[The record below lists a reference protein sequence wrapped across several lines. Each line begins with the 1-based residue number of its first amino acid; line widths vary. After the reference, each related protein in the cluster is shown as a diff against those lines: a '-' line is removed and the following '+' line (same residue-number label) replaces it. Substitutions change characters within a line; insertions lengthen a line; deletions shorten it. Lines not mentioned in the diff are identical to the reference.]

1 MAAYRRA
8 PPVRAAAARNARRMD
23 RGRGA
28 GAALRALVARMPVG
42 LWRFLVGFCTVVLL
56 LAPLLLW
63 VSWTRSGFIAVMV
76 SAAVALV
83 IAYLL
88 VRHAPEHRKL

>member
-1 MAAYRRA
+1 MRTSSDT
-8 PPVRAAAARNARRMD
+8 PLLGVL
-23 RGRGA
+23 
-28 GAALRALVARMPVG
+28 AALPGAVLRAVVARMPVG
-42 LWRFLVGFCTVVLL
+42 LWRFLVGLCAVVLL

-63 VSWTRSGFIAVMV
+63 VSWTRSGFIAVFV

-88 VRHAPEHRKL
+88 VRHAPEHRQL

>member
-1 MAAYRRA
+1 MGSRSI
-8 PPVRAAAARNARRMD
+8 
-23 RGRGA
+23 RGA
-28 GAALRALVARMPVG
+28 GSGTPLLGVLTALPGAALRALVARMPVR
-42 LWRFLVGFCTVVLL
+42 LWRFLVGLCAVVLL

-63 VSWTRSGFIAVMV
+63 VSWTRSGFIAVFV

-88 VRHAPEHRKL
+88 VRHAPEHRQL

>member
-1 MAAYRRA
+1 MGSSSIRRGGA
-8 PPVRAAAARNARRMD
+8 
-23 RGRGA
+23 GRDATLLGVLTA
-28 GAALRALVARMPVG
+28 LPGAALRALVARMPVG

-63 VSWTRSGFIAVMV
+63 VSWTRSGFIAVFV

-83 IAYLL
+83 VAYLL

>member
-1 MAAYRRA
+1 MGSSSLRRSGVGNDA
-8 PPVRAAAARNARRMD
+8 TLLGVLAELP
-23 RGRGA
+23 
-28 GAALRALVARMPVG
+28 GAALRAVVARMPVR
-42 LWRFLVGFCTVVLL
+42 LWRFLVGFCTIVLL

-63 VSWTRSGFIAVMV
+63 VSWTRSGFIAVFV

>member
-1 MAAYRRA
+1 MGSRSIRSAGAGSDTTLLGVLAAL
-8 PPVRAAAARNARRMD
+8 P
-23 RGRGA
+23 

-42 LWRFLVGFCTVVLL
+42 LWRFLIGFCAVVLL

-63 VSWTRSGFIAVMV
+63 VSWTRSGFIAVFV
-76 SAAVALV
+76 SAAVAIV

>member
-1 MAAYRRA
+1 MGSRSLRRGGAGDHTTLPGVLAAL
-8 PPVRAAAARNARRMD
+8 P
-23 RGRGA
+23 

-63 VSWTRSGFIAVMV
+63 VSWTRSGFIAVFV

>member
-1 MAAYRRA
+1 MGSRSIRRGGAGGDTPLPGVLAAL
-8 PPVRAAAARNARRMD
+8 P
-23 RGRGA
+23 
-28 GAALRALVARMPVG
+28 GAALRTLVARIPVG

-88 VRHAPEHRKL
+88 VRHAPEHRQL

>member
-1 MAAYRRA
+1 MAMVNGSSLPA
-8 PPVRAAAARNARRMD
+8 VLAALP
-23 RGRGA
+23 
-28 GAALRALVARMPVG
+28 GAALRAIVARMPVG

-63 VSWTRSGFIAVMV
+63 VSWTRSGFIAVIV
-76 SAAVALV
+76 CAAVALV

-88 VRHAPEHRKL
+88 VRHAPEHRQL

>member
-1 MAAYRRA
+1 MGSRSIRRA
-8 PPVRAAAARNARRMD
+8 DAGSDTSLLGVLAALP
-23 RGRGA
+23 
-28 GAALRALVARMPVG
+28 GAAVRALVARMPVG
-42 LWRFLVGFCTVVLL
+42 LWRFLVGFCAVVLL

-63 VSWTRSGFIAVMV
+63 VSWTRSGFIAVFV

>member
-1 MAAYRRA
+1 MGSRSIRRA
-8 PPVRAAAARNARRMD
+8 GAESDTTLVGVLAALP
-23 RGRGA
+23 
-28 GAALRALVARMPVG
+28 GAALRALVARIPVG
-42 LWRFLVGFCTVVLL
+42 LWRFLIGFCAVVLL

-63 VSWTRSGFIAVMV
+63 VSWTRSGFIAVFV

>member
-1 MAAYRRA
+1 MGSSSLRRGGAGNDTSLLGVLAAL
-8 PPVRAAAARNARRMD
+8 P
-23 RGRGA
+23 
-28 GAALRALVARMPVG
+28 GAALHTLVARMPVR

-63 VSWTRSGFIAVMV
+63 VSWTRSGFIAVFV

-88 VRHAPEHRKL
+88 VRHAPEHRQL

>member
-1 MAAYRRA
+1 MARI
-8 PPVRAAAARNARRMD
+8 
-23 RGRGA
+23 
-28 GAALRALVARMPVG
+28 PVG

-88 VRHAPEHRKL
+88 VRHAPEHRQL

>member
-1 MAAYRRA
+1 MESSSIRRVSAGNDTTLLGTLAAL
-8 PPVRAAAARNARRMD
+8 P
-23 RGRGA
+23 
-28 GAALRALVARMPVG
+28 GAALRALVARMPVR
-42 LWRFLVGFCTVVLL
+42 LWRFLVGFCAVVLL

-63 VSWTRSGFIAVMV
+63 VSWTRSGFIAVFV

-88 VRHAPEHRKL
+88 VRHAPEHREL

>member
-1 MAAYRRA
+1 MGSRPIRRTGAGSDPTLPGVLAAL
-8 PPVRAAAARNARRMD
+8 P
-23 RGRGA
+23 

-63 VSWTRSGFIAVMV
+63 VSWTRSGFIAVFV

-88 VRHAPEHRKL
+88 VRHAPEHREL

>member
-1 MAAYRRA
+1 MGTRSTRRA
-8 PPVRAAAARNARRMD
+8 
-23 RGRGA
+23 GA
-28 GAALRALVARMPVG
+28 GLDTTLPGVLAALPGASLRALVARMPVG
-42 LWRFLVGFCTVVLL
+42 LWRFLVGLCAVVLL

-63 VSWTRSGFIAVMV
+63 VSWTRSGFIAVFV

>member
-1 MAAYRRA
+1 MGSRSIRRA
-8 PPVRAAAARNARRMD
+8 GAGRDPALLGVLAALP
-23 RGRGA
+23 

-42 LWRFLVGFCTVVLL
+42 LWRFLVGLCAVVLL

-63 VSWTRSGFIAVMV
+63 VSWTRSGFIAVFV

>member
-1 MAAYRRA
+1 MGSNSLLRGHEGHDATVPRVLAAL
-8 PPVRAAAARNARRMD
+8 P
-23 RGRGA
+23 

-63 VSWTRSGFIAVMV
+63 VSWTRSGFIAVFV

-88 VRHAPEHRKL
+88 VRHAPEHRQL

>member
-1 MAAYRRA
+1 MGRSSQRRGNGPSLPVVLAAL
-8 PPVRAAAARNARRMD
+8 P
-23 RGRGA
+23 
-28 GAALRALVARMPVG
+28 GAALRVLVARMPVG

-63 VSWTRSGFIAVMV
+63 VSWTRSGFIAVFV
-76 SAAVALV
+76 CAAVALV

-88 VRHAPEHRKL
+88 VRHAPEHRRL

>member
-1 MAAYRRA
+1 MGSRSIRRA
-8 PPVRAAAARNARRMD
+8 GAGSDTALVGVLAALP
-23 RGRGA
+23 
-28 GAALRALVARMPVG
+28 GAALRALVARIPVG
-42 LWRFLVGFCTVVLL
+42 LWRFLIGLCAVVLL

-63 VSWTRSGFIAVMV
+63 VSWTRSGFIAVFV

-88 VRHAPEHRKL
+88 VRHAPEHRQL

>member
-1 MAAYRRA
+1 MRA
-8 PPVRAAAARNARRMD
+8 SNDTTLPGVLTALP
-23 RGRGA
+23 
-28 GAALRALVARMPVG
+28 GAALRALVGRIPVG
-42 LWRFLVGFCTVVLL
+42 MWRFLVGFCTVVLL

-63 VSWTRSGFIAVMV
+63 VSWTRSGYLWVLA

>member
-1 MAAYRRA
+1 MGSSSLRRGGASNDTTLPGVLAAL
-8 PPVRAAAARNARRMD
+8 P
-23 RGRGA
+23 
-28 GAALRALVARMPVG
+28 GAALRALVARMPVR

-63 VSWTRSGFIAVMV
+63 VSWTRSGYLWVLA
-76 SAAVALV
+76 SAGVAMV

-88 VRHAPEHRKL
+88 VRHAPEHRRL

>member
-1 MAAYRRA
+1 MARSPLRRGHTGLDDTLA
-8 PPVRAAAARNARRMD
+8 RVLAALP
-23 RGRGA
+23 
-28 GAALRALVARMPVG
+28 GAALRALVGRIPVR

-63 VSWTRSGFIAVMV
+63 VSWTRSGYLWVLA
-76 SAAVALV
+76 SAAVAMV

-88 VRHAPEHRKL
+88 VRHAPEHGQL

>member
-1 MAAYRRA
+1 MGSRSIRRA
-8 PPVRAAAARNARRMD
+8 GAGSDPTFLGVLAALP
-23 RGRGA
+23 
-28 GAALRALVARMPVG
+28 GAALRALVARMPIG
-42 LWRFLVGFCTVVLL
+42 LWRFLVGLCAVVLL

-63 VSWTRSGFIAVMV
+63 VSWTRSGFVAVFV

>member
-1 MAAYRRA
+1 MGTSSLRHA
-8 PPVRAAAARNARRMD
+8 
-23 RGRGA
+23 GRGGGNDA
-28 GAALRALVARMPVG
+28 PLARVLASLPGAALRALVARMPVG
-42 LWRFLVGFCTVVLL
+42 LWRFLVGLCTVVLL

-63 VSWTRSGFIAVMV
+63 VSWTRSGYLTVLA

-88 VRHAPEHRKL
+88 VRHAPEHRQL

>member
-1 MAAYRRA
+1 MGSSLLRRGGAGHDTTLLGVIAAL
-8 PPVRAAAARNARRMD
+8 P
-23 RGRGA
+23 
-28 GAALRALVARMPVG
+28 GAALRALVTRMPVG
-42 LWRFLVGFCTVVLL
+42 LWRFLVGLCTVVLL

-63 VSWTRSGFIAVMV
+63 VSWTRSGFIAVFT

-88 VRHAPEHRKL
+88 VRHAPEHRQL

>member
-1 MAAYRRA
+1 MGSGLLRS
-8 PPVRAAAARNARRMD
+8 
-23 RGRGA
+23 A
-28 GAALRALVARMPVG
+28 GASNDTSTLPGVLRALPGAVLRALVARIPAG
-42 LWRFLVGFCTVVLL
+42 LWRFLVGFCTVLLL

-63 VSWTRSGFIAVMV
+63 VSWTRSGFIAVIV

-88 VRHAPEHRKL
+88 IRHAPEHRQL